1 MRKRRNARFGSALPS
16 MATGRGTNTARR
28 TATAVALAAALSAS
42 ATSAGAQT
50 NGCGATHTVAVGD
63 TLTNIAARCGVTPQA
78 LIQANPAI
86 RDPNVVPLGVT
97 LTIPGAAAQGRPE
110 TPTLDD
116 PPAGGAGVPPLRVIP
131 IGGPLD
137 ARVRL
142 FATNLPPGASALVG
156 SGPRPGS
163 ALLFARGQV
172 DATGVLSLELALPD
186 WMLGAGVAHL
196 VVEAPIGGPWLRA
209 APYPIAPVR
218 P

>member
-1 MRKRRNARFGSALPS
+1 
-16 MATGRGTNTARR
+16 MATGRGTITARR
-28 TATAVALAAALSAS
+28 TATAWALAAALSAS
-42 ATSAGAQT
+42 ATSAGARAD
-50 NGCGATHTVAVGD
+50 GCGATHTVAVGD

-78 LIQANPAI
+78 LLQANPAI

-97 LTIPGAAAQGRPE
+97 LTIPGAASRTGPE
-110 TPTLDD
+110 PPARDD
-116 PPAGGAGVPPLRVIP
+116 PPASGDGVPPLRVIP

-142 FATNLPPGASALVG
+142 FATNLPPGAGALVG
-156 SGPRPGS
+156 GGPRPGS

-186 WMLGAGVAHL
+186 WVLGSGVAHL

-209 APYPIAPVR
+209 APYPLAAVR